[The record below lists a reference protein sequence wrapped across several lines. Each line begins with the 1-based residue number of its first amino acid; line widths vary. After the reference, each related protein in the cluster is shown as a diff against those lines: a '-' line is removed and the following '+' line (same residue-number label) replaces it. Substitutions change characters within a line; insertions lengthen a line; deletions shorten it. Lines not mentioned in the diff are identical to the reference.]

1 MKKQFIIIA
10 AFVLALSTNAQN
22 VKTYNDQMTKPEWIA
37 ELFHCEGGINGS
49 YSYYEDEEENRILHG
64 AFKVSYN
71 TMCIDGRSL
80 IEISGSYNHGKRNG
94 HWAIRDKNRKTGKD
108 NPYYYYD
115 FNYKDGS
122 LDGKIAFRDDGHEMA
137 GKFVNGTL
145 SDTVL
150 FRTYSPFGTSKSIK
164 GRVNLE
170 GVPHGVWVE
179 KNEYKNAVP
188 METTRLYYNG
198 CLVYRREK
206 DLSSGKITDTYQV
219 SDKIKTPSDL
229 NKIHDTTIDGVK
241 YVDVGGIICGVK
253 EGYYDPNDFFH
264 FRLIYKAIE
273 NWCMTFD
280 TNSYVAY
287 VEKKEMERQR
297 RVKDSLRV
305 VELERKRIEQE
316 RQRIVRDSI
325 RRVKEIGHQDEQDIA
340 EMEAL
345 VFRMVQEHKLNFSSG
360 VLDKLQG
367 PSYHFI
373 PTEKLKKCIKD
384 GEYLVLST
392 EDGKEFHDIFKE
404 EYLTTQSGKV
414 IDQQRISKE
423 YEVRVATNQD
433 GNLLIVYDI
442 QERIPFMLAHF
453 NGKSSIR
460 YYTIKKSIGKKI
472 KQ

>member
-1 MKKQFIIIA
+1 MKKQFTIIA

-22 VKTYNDQMTKPEWIA
+22 VKTYNGQMTKPEWIA
-37 ELFHCEGGINGS
+37 ELFDCEGGINGS

-71 TMCIDGRSL
+71 TMCLDGRSL

-94 HWAIRDKNRKTGKD
+94 HWIIKDKNRKTGKD

-115 FNYKDGS
+115 FNYKDGA

-164 GRVNLE
+164 GMVNLE

-179 KNEYKNAVP
+179 KNEYKDAVP

-206 DLSSGKITDTYQV
+206 DLSSGKITYTYQV
-219 SDKIKTPSDL
+219 SEKIKTPSDL
-229 NKIHDTTIDGVK
+229 NKIQDTTIDGVK
-241 YVDVGGIICGVK
+241 YVNVGGVICGAK

-264 FRLIYKAIE
+264 FRLIYKAIR

-297 RVKDSLRV
+297 RIKDSLRV
-305 VELERKRIEQE
+305 VEIERERIERE
-316 RQRIVRDSI
+316 RQRMVRDSI
-325 RRVKEIGHQDEQDIA
+325 RRIKEIERQDEEDVA
-340 EMEAL
+340 HMKAL
-345 VFRMVQEHKLNFSSG
+345 VFRMTEEYKSSSDI
-360 VLDKLQG
+360 VNRLQG
-367 PSYHFI
+367 TGYHFI
-373 PTEKLKKCIKD
+373 TTEKLKK
-384 GEYLVLST
+384 GEKEGEFLVLET
-392 EDGKEFHDIFKE
+392 ENGIVFRDIFKE
-404 EYLTTQSGKV
+404 TYLKTQSGKV
-414 IDQQRISKE
+414 IDQQNISSHN
-423 YEVRVATNQD
+423 EVRVATNQD

-442 QERIPFMLAHF
+442 QERIPFMLAHIHDIS
-453 NGKSSIR
+453 NIT